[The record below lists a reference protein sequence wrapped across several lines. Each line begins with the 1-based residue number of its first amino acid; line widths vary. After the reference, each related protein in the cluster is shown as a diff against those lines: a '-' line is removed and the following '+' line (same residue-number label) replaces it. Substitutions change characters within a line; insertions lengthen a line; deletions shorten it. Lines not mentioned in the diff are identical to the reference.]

1 MSVLATSNDN
11 DDNEEELLSAMKEK
25 EFDQMQEEVLNKIS
39 IKHPIVYDMYN
50 ICDMVSMNKLSK
62 FSIAVLQEICIY
74 FELDIPSVQQKR
86 RKPYLDVLSNLVQ
99 SCTCQKR

>member
-25 EFDQMQEEVLNKIS
+25 EFNQMQEEVLNKIS

-74 FELDIPSVQQKR
+74 SILNLTSQVCKR
-86 RKPYLDVLSNLVQ
+86 KQGSHI
-99 SCTCQKR
+99 